1 MSKESRVVRRRV
13 RQGLEASFPAVEK
26 IGRSKG
32 TRAARTAKGQSAL
45 GYAPR
50 VWGPFPGCRL
60 LAAAEMA
67 ETGQR
72 CEERD
77 QRGQRQESL
86 HLHSRHLLLEVEVL
100 ERFRCAAVQP
110 RGLPVVALP
119 PR

>member
-1 MSKESRVVRRRV
+1 M
-13 RQGLEASFPAVEK
+13 
-26 IGRSKG
+26 
-32 TRAARTAKGQSAL
+32 
-45 GYAPR
+45 
-50 VWGPFPGCRL
+50 

-67 ETGQR
+67 EPGQR

-110 RGLPVVALP
+110 RGLAVVALP

>member
-1 MSKESRVVRRRV
+1 MFDKGSRRPSRPSKR
-13 RQGLEASFPAVEK
+13 

-32 TRAARTAKGQSAL
+32 TRAARTAKGQCAL

-50 VWGPFPGCRL
+50 VWVPSLNAGV

-67 ETGQR
+67 EPGQR

-100 ERFRCAAVQP
+100 ERLRRPAVQP
-110 RGLPVVALP
+110 SRLAVVALP

>member
-1 MSKESRVVRRRV
+1 MPE
-13 RQGLEASFPAVEK
+13 
-26 IGRSKG
+26 
-32 TRAARTAKGQSAL
+32 
-45 GYAPR
+45 
-50 VWGPFPGCRL
+50 C

-100 ERFRCAAVQP
+100 ERFRGTAIEA
-110 RGLPVVALP
+110 RRLPVVALP
-119 PR
+119 SRKVALTHPGAGALADGGLLVEARLGGREVLRGLVVAF